1 MKKFL
6 KHVAVTG
13 LTLAM
18 PALALAQTAT
28 NPLTGTGAGTANSYI
43 TSIGQS
49 AGITTNRTLPQMVG
63 TLINIVLGILGLL
76 LLIYLI
82 WAGFLWMTSSGDDG
96 VKKAKSMI
104 QNAIVGLIII
114 TASFAIS
121 NFVISRLAQLS
132 TGSAPS
138 I

>member
-1 MKKFL
+1 MKKLL
-6 KHVAVTG
+6 KHVAAAG

-18 PALALAQTAT
+18 PVLALAQPT
-28 NPLTGTGAGTANSYI
+28 NPLTGTGNGTANGYI
-43 TSIGQS
+43 TSIGQQ
-49 AGITTNRTLPQMVG
+49 AGITTSRTLPQMVG